1 MSFTPLNV
9 FAKIKKNIDFKIMN
23 PENSRKLWKI
33 IQEAGDYLVGQLPDH
48 PNHPKGRNPYAHVA
62 ICVKSQFK
70 ASYKDIPDE
79 QFDEVI
85 KYIEFLKQNP
95 S

>member
-1 MSFTPLNV
+1 MS
-9 FAKIKKNIDFKIMN
+9 
-23 PENSRKLWKI
+23 PEKSQKLWKI

-62 ICVKSQFK
+62 LCVKEKFNL
-70 ASYKDIPDE
+70 SYKDIPDN
-79 QFDEVI
+79 QFEEVI
-85 KYIEFLKQNP
+85 EYIEYLKKNP

>member
-1 MSFTPLNV
+1 MN
-9 FAKIKKNIDFKIMN
+9 KINA
-23 PENSRKLWKI
+23 SKLWKI

-85 KYIEFLKQNP
+85 KYIEFLKQN
-95 S
+95 SS

>member
-1 MSFTPLNV
+1 MT
-9 FAKIKKNIDFKIMN
+9 
-23 PENSRKLWKI
+23 PENSQKLWKM

-62 ICVKSQFK
+62 ICIKSKFNS
-70 ASYKDIPDE
+70 SYKDIPDE
-79 QFDEVI
+79 QYNAVI
-85 KYIEFLKQNP
+85 EYIEFLKQNP